1 MNLHSHIETN
11 DRGRTREGKLS
22 HTGATSVDQ
31 RPRRRLWPARAIW
44 AAACVVAM
52 LGWTS
57 ALAWVCWK
65 MLDWLA
71 VFG

>member
-1 MNLHSHIETN
+1 M
-11 DRGRTREGKLS
+11 REVKLS
-22 HTGATSVDQ
+22 NASATNVVQ
-31 RPRRRLWPARAIW
+31 KPRRRLWPARAIW

-52 LGWTS
+52 VGWTS
-57 ALAWVCWK
+57 ALAWACWK